1 MIRGIIRNADDKT
14 LRYILQQMQKDD
26 TQEKQTRD
34 AVFSMIELMAGDN
47 NFTASE

>member
-14 LRYILQQMQKDD
+14 LRYILQQLHKDETQK
-26 TQEKQTRD
+26 TQT
-34 AVFSMIELMAGDN
+34 VFSMVELMAEDD